1 MLSMCKLLR
10 QRLTQKWSRCLQ
22 VLVLFGRL
30 GCGIG
35 LADAMCGVLACGL
48 ARLPVTALG
57 TMVAGTTR
65 RVAVGTTA
73 ADTGAE
79 IKGLQTRGKFFSDLP
94 FLSDTIR

>member
-1 MLSMCKLLR
+1 MCKLRR
-10 QRLTQKWSRCLQ
+10 QRLTQKLSRCHQ
-22 VLVLFGRL
+22 ELVLCGHP

-35 LADAMCGVLACGL
+35 LADAMCGALACGL
-48 ARLPVTALG
+48 ARRQVTALG

-79 IKGLQTRGKFFSDLP
+79 IKGLQTRGKFFTDLP